1 VIEAS
6 TLPLT
11 VKQEGQAALA
21 THGVT
26 LLDCPLSGTGDQAVS
41 RDLVVLASGE
51 EADVAAVTEVFEGF
65 ARSHHYLGPFGNGT
79 RMKFIANLL
88 VGIHNV
94 AAAEAMAL
102 AEQAGL
108 NPQKTYEVIADGA
121 GTSRMFEVRVP
132 KMLARDYSSGV
143 QTTVFRKD
151 LNAIAEFAQ
160 ELDVP
165 TPLFAMATQLY
176 IAAIA
181 QGHGS
186 DDTASVIEVLRNMR
200 AAAP

>member
-1 VIEAS
+1 
-6 TLPLT
+6 
-11 VKQEGQAALA
+11 
-21 THGVT
+21 
-26 LLDCPLSGTGDQAVS
+26 VS